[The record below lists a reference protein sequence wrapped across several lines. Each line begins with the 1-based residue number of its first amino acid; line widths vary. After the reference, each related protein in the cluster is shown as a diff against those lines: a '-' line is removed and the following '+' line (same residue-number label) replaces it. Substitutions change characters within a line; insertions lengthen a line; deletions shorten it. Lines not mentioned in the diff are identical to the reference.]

1 MNINA
6 LPLDANING
15 WSAMLP
21 SRESRPA
28 LRRSIT
34 ADWLVIG
41 AGYAGLAFAR
51 RMAENRPHEQVV
63 VLDAI
68 DIDDSA
74 SARNSGFA
82 IDLPHNI
89 GSSTAELEKAANYRR
104 LLHAG
109 LAQLET
115 LIAHHGIDCDW
126 NRHGKYH
133 CIVRPELNGLLD
145 QYAHELQALSE
156 PYQLVQGDVLARKL
170 GTSYYHAAIYTPNC
184 VLLNPAALVRGLAD
198 SLPDNVTL
206 YERSPVLE
214 IQPGKTVQVR
224 TPYGEVRARHLMV
237 ATNGCARQLPMFSRQ
252 VVGLSTFATLTE
264 PLTAEQQ
271 QRIGQIDEWG
281 MTPANA
287 IAGATLRYTRD
298 HRFLIRQHV
307 AYVPGYTVTTR
318 HTAEI
323 TRQHQAIFLSRFPQ
337 LADVSLDHT
346 WSGMIS
352 VTRNGAPG
360 WGKYSD
366 NMYAAVGCNG
376 AGISKQTVAGSTL
389 ADLAIG
395 ADNPL
400 IADMQALGRPGYIP
414 PRPLLDI
421 GIRGSILKERWLGR
435 KEY

>member
-63 VLDAI
+63 VLDAV

-133 CIVRPELNGLLD
+133 CIVRSELNGLLD

-170 GTSYYHAAIYTPNC
+170 GTSYYHAAIHTPNC

>member
-6 LPLDANING
+6 LPLDANTNG
-15 WSAMLP
+15 WSALLSPRVAKP
-21 SRESRPA
+21 S
-28 LRRSIT
+28 LRQTIK

-51 RMAENRPHEQVV
+51 RIAENRPHEQVV
-63 VLDAI
+63 ALDAV

-109 LAQLET
+109 LAQLEA
-115 LIAHHGIDCDW
+115 LIARHAIECDW
-126 NRHGKYH
+126 NRRGKYH
-133 CIVRPELNGLLD
+133 CIVRPELGTLLD
-145 QYAHELQALSE
+145 QYAHELQSLSE
-156 PYQLVQGDVLARKL
+156 PYQLLEGESLARQL
-170 GTSYYHAAIYTPNC
+170 GTPYYHAAIYTPNC

-214 IQPGKTVQVR
+214 IQPGRTVRVR
-224 TPYGEVRARHLMV
+224 TPYGEVQARQVMV

-271 QRIGQIDEWG
+271 QRIGRIGEWG

-318 HTAEI
+318 YTAEI
-323 TRQHQAIFLSRFPQ
+323 TRRHQAIFLSRFPQ
-337 LADVSLDHT
+337 LADVPVAHT

-360 WGKYSD
+360 WGCYGD
-366 NMYAAVGCNG
+366 NLYAAVGCNG
-376 AGISKQTVAGSTL
+376 AGISKQTIAGSTL
-389 ADLAIG
+389 ADLATG
-395 ADNPL
+395 VDNPL
-400 IADMQALGRPGYIP
+400 IADMQALGKPNFIP

-421 GIRGSILKERWLGR
+421 GIHGSILKERWLGR